1 MTQSTPIPAG
11 LTEDQF
17 SEIDQMLDDMRE
29 REQEI
34 PQWEFVDGMLTALVC
49 TRRPVPVEEFL
60 PMLAGDGEMLER
72 EADGSLPVLPAFADR
87 AQQERFLELW
97 QIRWNE
103 VAAQL
108 DANVES
114 LEEDDTFQPDAI
126 DMRGAIASLPEEE
139 RAEIESQEIPSFGQV
154 WALGFMFV
162 VENWAEEW
170 AAPRDKEAAAWLNDS
185 LDAVVALTEDDTG
198 TPSICMYDEDGPA
211 STSQERVEAFGEAI
225 WAVYDLRQL
234 WRSMGPRQ
242 ETVVKGAQPGRND
255 PCPCGSGKKYK
266 NCHGRFEN
274 AE

>member
-170 AAPRDKEAAAWLNDS
+170 EAPRDRDAARWLNDA
-185 LDAVVALTEDDTG
+185 LDSVVALTADDTG
-198 TPSICMYDEDGPA
+198 KPAVCMYDENGPA
-211 STSQERVEAFGEAI
+211 STSQERVETFGEAI
-225 WAVYDLRQL
+225 WAVYDLRQIWKSL
-234 WRSMGPRQ
+234 GPRQ
-242 ETVVKGAQPGRND
+242 ATIVKGDVPGRND
-255 PCPCGSGKKYK
+255 PCSCGSGKKFK
-266 NCHGRFEN
+266 KCCG
-274 AE
+274 A